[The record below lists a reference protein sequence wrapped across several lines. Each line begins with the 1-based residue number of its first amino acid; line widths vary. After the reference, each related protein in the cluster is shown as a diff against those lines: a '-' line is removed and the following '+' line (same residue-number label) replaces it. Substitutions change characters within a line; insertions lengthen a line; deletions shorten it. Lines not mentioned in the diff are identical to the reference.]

1 MRIAIL
7 WTELSGYLNACL
19 RELAG
24 RDGVQLLVGHQ
35 AASKDAPFAESQF
48 DWIENRIVWQNHE
61 RPRHLLGML
70 NDFHP
75 EILVFSGW
83 HIPAYRRAARAFRGK
98 AWRVMTMDNCWL
110 GTLKQRLAVVAA
122 PIFPRPLADAVWLSG
137 ERQAIF
143 ARKLGFAQSAILTG
157 MYSCDSGAFNAVH
170 DERHAQGRGLAKQ
183 FLFLGRL
190 VSAKGVN
197 VLAEA
202 YSAYRA
208 SVPNPWPLICCGT
221 GPMQS
226 RLEGL
231 PGVVLKGFVQPS
243 QLPAV
248 MASAGCLVLPSEF
261 EPWAVVVHEATA
273 AGLPVLA
280 SNRVG
285 SAIHLVQP
293 GLNGYL
299 FDCHDARGL
308 ACLMQRMTEISE
320 QQREQMSEGSYLLS
334 QQYSPSRWADT
345 LLDGDSMARSASRS
359 EWLEERRVG

>member
-7 WTELSGYLNACL
+7 WTALSGYLNACL

-24 RDGVQLLVGHQ
+24 RPDVQLMVSHQ
-35 AASKDAPFAESQF
+35 VTGNDAPFAESHF
-48 DWIENRIVWQNHE
+48 NWIENRLVWKNPE
-61 RPRHLLGML
+61 DLSDLIRML
-70 NDFHP
+70 DAFHP
-75 EILVFSGW
+75 DIVVFSGW
-83 HIPAYRRAARAFRGK
+83 HIPAYRRAARSFRGK

-110 GTLKQRLAVVAA
+110 GTLKQRMAVVAA
-122 PIFPRPLADAVWLSG
+122 PIFPRPLADAVWLCG
-137 ERQAIF
+137 ERQAVF
-143 ARKLGFAQSAILTG
+143 ARKLGFEQSAILTG
-157 MYSCDSGAFNAVH
+157 VYSCDNGAFNTVRE
-170 DERHAQGRGLAKQ
+170 ERHAQGRKLDKN
-183 FLFLGRL
+183 FLFIGRL
-190 VSAKGVN
+190 VPVKGIK

-202 YSAYRA
+202 YSAYR
-208 SVPNPWPLICCGT
+208 SRVPSPWPLICCGT
-221 GPMQS
+221 GPMQN
-226 RLEGL
+226 LMEGR

-273 AGLPVLA
+273 AGIPVLA

-308 ACLMQRMTEISE
+308 ARLMQRMTEISE
-320 QQREQMSEGSYLLS
+320 HQREQMSEGSYLLS
-334 QQYSPSRWADT
+334 HQYSPARWADT
-345 LLDGDSMARSASRS
+345 LLEGHWMAQSAIRSN
-359 EWLEERRVG
+359 